1 MTGLGAAP
9 FTNVKNIFYRFEPS
23 GEVKAKEVLEFFGN
37 PILVNE
43 LRGRFGFDESGAWLQ
58 EQYSAADLSGVAD
71 SPQVPPL
78 PLEEAHSHMPTL
90 PDHLCVP
97 P

>member
-1 MTGLGAAP
+1 MTGLGSAP
-9 FTNVKNIFYRFEPS
+9 FTSPLAVFYS
-23 GEVKAKEVLEFFGN
+23 YGSDGSVTAKEVLEFFGN

-90 PDHLCVP
+90 PDHFCVP